1 MIKNNTTNGWIELI
15 CGPMFSG
22 KTEELIR
29 RLRRSLIAKKK
40 VIIFKPYTDNR
51 YSENKIVSHNNNS
64 IDSIMIKN
72 IKEILS
78 LSKDA
83 DVIGIDEIQFFDNEI
98 VEICDSLANN
108 GKRVIA
114 AGLDKDYT
122 TKAFGPMPLI
132 LSTAEYVTKL
142 YAICVICGIHAHFT
156 KRISNEDSQV
166 VVGEKDKYQARC
178 RACYHKE

>member
-72 IKEILS
+72 IEEILS
-78 LSKDA
+78 LSEDA
-83 DVIGIDEIQFFDNEI
+83 DVIGIDEIQFFKKVVCFFDIKN
-98 VEICDSLANN
+98 
-108 GKRVIA
+108 
-114 AGLDKDYT
+114 
-122 TKAFGPMPLI
+122 
-132 LSTAEYVTKL
+132 
-142 YAICVICGIHAHFT
+142 IHQT
-156 KRISNEDSQV
+156 
-166 VVGEKDKYQARC
+166 
-178 RACYHKE
+178 